1 MRYALALGTLAA
13 ACVAY
18 AVVLDRAD
26 TQGAAQASPSPRVYN
41 GGCVAVA
48 APGGFACYGPATA
61 FTPTPRPRP
70 TPTPTVIPCA
80 WYRQAADRL
89 TARSEHALGLG
100 HDAEADKYARGAD
113 TARYAYDAC
122 ENGRPR

>member
-1 MRYALALGTLAA
+1 MRAAFALGALLLLGG
-13 ACVAY
+13 Y

-70 TPTPTVIPCA
+70 TPTVIPGA
-80 WYRQAADRL
+80 WYRPAADRL

-100 HDAEADKYARGAD
+100 HDAEADRYARGAD
-113 TARYAYDAC
+113 TLRYAYDAC